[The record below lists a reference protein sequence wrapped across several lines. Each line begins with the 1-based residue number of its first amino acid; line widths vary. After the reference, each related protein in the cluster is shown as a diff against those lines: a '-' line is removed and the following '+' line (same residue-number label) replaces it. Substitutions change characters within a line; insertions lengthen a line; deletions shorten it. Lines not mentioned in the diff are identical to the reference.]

1 MSEYNVRAIRSDG
14 LVFNY
19 DNSNIRVI
27 SVEGADF
34 PDMEVSKEA
43 RGFGHG
49 DIITGIRKK
58 GREITLA
65 AMLTGLTTYRQDRA
79 QIIGFHNA
87 NYKYD
92 LEITYLGTTRIVKDC
107 VLSQSQ
113 YPTERKNVNPKLT
126 LLFES
131 SEADLF
137 ADNIDKTSFVTS
149 NPLWHDTRYYTN
161 GSSLAFGEIL
171 KTTEKVINYLGSE
184 PTPISIIVNAKGH
197 VPMINIE
204 LGSNKITINEILQN
218 GDTLIVDG
226 VTRTATKNGKPIAL
240 NQVTMQT
247 LYKMWLQ
254 YGDNIVK
261 VDAGDNVA
269 FNAEVSYVG
278 RYGGV

>member
-1 MSEYNVRAIRSDG
+1 MSEYNVKAIRSDG

-58 GREITLA
+58 GREITLV

-92 LEITYLGTTRIVKDC
+92 LEITYLGVKRIVKDC

-149 NPLWHDTRYYTN
+149 NPLWHDTRHYTN

-184 PTPISIIVNAKGH
+184 PTPISIIVNATGH
-197 VPMINIE
+197 VPIINIE
-204 LGSNKITINEILQN
+204 LGSNKITINETLQN
-218 GDTLIVDG
+218 GDTLIIDG